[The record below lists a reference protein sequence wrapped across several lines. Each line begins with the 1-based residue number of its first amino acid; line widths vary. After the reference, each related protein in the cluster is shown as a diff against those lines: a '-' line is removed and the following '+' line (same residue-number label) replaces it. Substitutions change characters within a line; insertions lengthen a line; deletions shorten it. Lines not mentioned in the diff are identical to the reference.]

1 MRYFWGSAFR
11 KRLDSL
17 DPDGVRA
24 LPLHIY
30 IYTHRCSC
38 KWGPIIIPSLVFP
51 LFHSLFSSALHSSC
65 PSLLWKRSLLPSY
78 RKNSVLT
85 KSAFKARTKR
95 LETVSF
101 PKAFFPFWTHTCT
114 DWGALFFSALFFLI
128 YYFIHD
134 LLWQKCL
141 LSACGLFLD
150 RFVLCGYSTWEAS
163 LQISYIEQWQWTYS
177 ILYIILCF
185 PVFHWI
191 SFDLTP
197 FIWPVVVRNC
207 WIGL

>member
-1 MRYFWGSAFR
+1 MSDFRLRSHASQARQHKKRHGPNTPKMALDCRVNRVFSLVQQQVGENMFYLRICCSSAVFVYLVKGNHECATFEEVHLGSALIALTQMEWGLFR
-11 KRLDSL
+11 YT
-17 DPDGVRA
+17 
-24 LPLHIY
+24 HIY

-101 PKAFFPFWTHTCT
+101 PKAFFPFWTHTRT
-114 DWGALFFSALFFLI
+114 DWGALFFSALFF
-128 YYFIHD
+128 
-134 LLWQKCL
+134 
-141 LSACGLFLD
+141 
-150 RFVLCGYSTWEAS
+150 
-163 LQISYIEQWQWTYS
+163 
-177 ILYIILCF
+177 
-185 PVFHWI
+185 
-191 SFDLTP
+191 
-197 FIWPVVVRNC
+197 
-207 WIGL
+207 